1 MAKTKR
7 NKVNFA
13 TNKKVQAV
21 VSHISLGEG
30 RITRAEIMELANKD
44 ILYQLKNEGYIKET
58 SKGIYTATRKLRT
71 YVSKTDGFHFASS
84 GSETHAKALRES
96 LYLLPQSVIANK
108 NYKTSTDVELSFKRN
123 VCSKPI
129 YQERLQH
136 MISQKRDELSHIEEH
151 YHKGNIAKDTVSH
164 YTNRIDYMNNR
175 DRTLS
180 SLRLLESDKPY
191 LVPDYQVT
199 LNQEELSRYI
209 DTLTEKRD
217 SFSSASR
224 NYEFYSQS
232 VQTLSSLVGQGDVVI
247 QVEVVTSH
255 YGNREIELHRNFER
269 LTDTPLIFVA

>member
-13 TNKKVQAV
+13 TNRKVQAV

-58 SKGIYTATRKLRT
+58 SKGVYTATRKLRT
-71 YVSKTDGFHFASS
+71 HVSKTDGLHFASS
-84 GSETHAKALRES
+84 GSESHAQALRES
-96 LYLLPQSVIANK
+96 LSLLPQSVIARK

-136 MISQKRDELSHIEEH
+136 MISSKRDELSHIEEH
-151 YHKGNIAKDTVSH
+151 YHKSNIPRDAVSH
-164 YTNRIDYMNNR
+164 YNNRIDYMNHR

-209 DTLTEKRD
+209 DNLTEKRD
-217 SFSSASR
+217 SFSSDSR
-224 NYEFYSQS
+224 NYEFYTQS
-232 VQTLSSLVGQGDVVI
+232 IQTLSSLVGQGDVVI
-247 QVEVVTSH
+247 QIEVVTSH
-255 YGNREIELHRNFER
+255 YGSREIELHKNFER

>member
-1 MAKTKR
+1 MSKSKR
-7 NKVNFA
+7 NKVNF
-13 TNKKVQAV
+13 TNRKVQSV
-21 VSHISLGEG
+21 VSHLALGEG
-30 RITRAEIMELANKD
+30 RITRGEIMELANKD

-58 SKGIYTATRKLRT
+58 SKGIYTATKKLRS
-71 YVSKTDGFHFASS
+71 YVSKTDGTHFASS
-84 GSETHAKALRES
+84 GSEAHAKALRES
-96 LYLLPQSVIANK
+96 LSTLPQSVLASK

-129 YQERLQH
+129 YQERLQN
-136 MISQKRDELSHIEEH
+136 MLAEKREQLSQIEQR
-151 YHKGNIAKDTVSH
+151 YQRSNVPRDTVSR
-164 YTNRIDYMNNR
+164 YTDRIDYMNHR

-209 DTLTEKRD
+209 DNLTEKRD
-217 SFSSASR
+217 SFSSDSR
-224 NYEFYSQS
+224 NYELYSQS

-247 QVEVVTSH
+247 QVEVITSH
-255 YGNREIELHRNFER
+255 YGSREIELHKNFER